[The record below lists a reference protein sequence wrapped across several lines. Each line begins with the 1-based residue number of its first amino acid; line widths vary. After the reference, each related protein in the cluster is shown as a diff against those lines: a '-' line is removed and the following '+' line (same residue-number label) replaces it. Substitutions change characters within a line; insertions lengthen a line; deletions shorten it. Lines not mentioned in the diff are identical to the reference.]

1 MSSLLVRHPEMTN
14 CRPEGRQFRVSRL
27 ESLDSGA
34 RRIAPMPSLGAPY
47 LRCAT
52 RRANVVD
59 PLGGKEAD
67 WDMTKITK
75 RTGIQIYRMKDTPE
89 LKGSDFVD
97 DLEYANSELRDV
109 FSLLSSASASL
120 SRVLVRQTP
129 DEGGFSVLYLFFKAN
144 YPLLRH
150 RHGSDCLYVI
160 VSGSAVMGRQT
171 LNVGDS
177 FSSLPTRRTHT
188 RPARRASRS
197 SRSATMWSRSL
208 RAISATRRDD
218 LSSCMKRC
226 GRIQPHGTMS
236 KPGPCCERTAPPRVD
251 IPRHA
256 DRRRPPWLGCRLG
269 LDLLL
274 RPPVLMRSSHRYV
287 R

>member
-1 MSSLLVRHPEMTN
+1 MAFGL
-14 CRPEGRQFRVSRL
+14 CRSRDALADTPARGRVTS
-27 ESLDSGA
+27 
-34 RRIAPMPSLGAPY
+34 
-47 LRCAT
+47 AT
-52 RRANVVD
+52 RPDNNLDTGRTVSQMRNRRADVVD

-75 RTGIQIYRMKDTPE
+75 RTGIRIYRMKDAPE

-109 FSLLSSASASL
+109 FSLLSGASASL

-177 FSSLPTRRTHT
+177 FFVPANAPYSYTAGPEGVEVLEIRHDVESVSTSYIGDPPGRLEQMHEAVRTNTAAWNDVETGPLLQANSAASS
-188 RPARRASRS
+188 
-197 SRSATMWSRSL
+197 
-208 RAISATRRDD
+208 
-218 LSSCMKRC
+218 
-226 GRIQPHGTMS
+226 
-236 KPGPCCERTAPPRVD
+236 
-251 IPRHA
+251 
-256 DRRRPPWLGCRLG
+256 
-269 LDLLL
+269 
-274 RPPVLMRSSHRYV
+274 
-287 R
+287 

>member
-1 MSSLLVRHPEMTN
+1 MRN
-14 CRPEGRQFRVSRL
+14 
-27 ESLDSGA
+27 
-34 RRIAPMPSLGAPY
+34 
-47 LRCAT
+47 
-52 RRANVVD
+52 RRADVVD

-75 RTGIQIYRMKDTPE
+75 RTGIRIYRMKDAPE

-120 SRVLVRQTP
+120 SRVLVRQPP

-177 FSSLPTRRTHT
+177 FFVPANAPYSYTAGPEGVEVLEIRHDVESVSTSYIGDPPGRLEQAQEAVRTNT
-188 RPARRASRS
+188 TAWNDVETGPLLQAN
-197 SRSATMWSRSL
+197 SA
-208 RAISATRRDD
+208 A
-218 LSSCMKRC
+218 LS
-226 GRIQPHGTMS
+226 
-236 KPGPCCERTAPPRVD
+236 
-251 IPRHA
+251 
-256 DRRRPPWLGCRLG
+256 
-269 LDLLL
+269 
-274 RPPVLMRSSHRYV
+274 
-287 R
+287 